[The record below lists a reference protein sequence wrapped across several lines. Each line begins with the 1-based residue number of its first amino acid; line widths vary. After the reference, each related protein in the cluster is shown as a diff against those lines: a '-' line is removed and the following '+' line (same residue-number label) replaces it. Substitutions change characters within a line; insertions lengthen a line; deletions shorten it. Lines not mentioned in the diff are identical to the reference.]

1 MGAVTADAEACF
13 PGPASAV
20 SGAAGLDI
28 ESLEL
33 RPQELAVPRDASRRD
48 DGEAVQAPLALFRMD
63 FAARVRTPDG
73 GQRQVLIEIQKTN
86 APTVV
91 ERFRA
96 YLGQQ
101 LCSPANVIEHPS
113 GRREAAPIVTIYLLG
128 YDLGLSDEAVLDVCP
143 RATERRTGA
152 EIDAGHPFI
161 AGIHHRSHVVQIP
174 RLRGRRR
181 DELERVL
188 SIFDQGEARI
198 ERGGAQVLTIDESAY
213 PPEYGFV
220 LRQLQRAASESDVRR
235 FMEGEDQLLRD
246 SISWGRQ
253 ADYERREKER
263 ESRRADRAER
273 ALSQALSR
281 SIQQLHRLGQEPDAI
296 ARALSMD
303 VGEVRRVLA
312 ASDDGK
318 GSRRRRDGSAGRP
331 GGGAAALPPPPS
343 STGPRR
349 PSARPVTPSACR
361 ADRGHRRVRPRLCCA
376 RAGHCGL
383 GGAADRGDVWIDPT
397 AGQARGRRPSRCG
410 AARESRRPSAG
421 PKLTSALLS
430 DPGTPA
436 ALRLRPRCRHTAWC
450 TVAPATSRPAD
461 LVADAAPDPA
471 DGDALAP
478 LDVLSDP
485 GSGAAAR
492 PRGPD
497 AQAAVR
503 DGDRR
508 RGGRRGR
515 RNRNDGGGLRAPA
528 TTRAAAAAPAVTL
541 TGCRAR
547 SGPRTTFVEVPAAVR
562 PRPASE

>member
-1 MGAVTADAEACF
+1 MEIANPIYDAAF
-13 PGPASAV
+13 KYLMQDDRAARLLVGRI
-20 SGAAGLDI
+20 AGLDI

-33 RPQELAVPRDASRRD
+33 RPQELAVPRDASPRD

-73 GQRQVLIEIQKTN
+73 GERQVLIEIQKTN

-113 GRREAAPIVTIYLLG
+113 GRREAVPIVTIYLLG

-143 RATERRTGA
+143 RATARRTGA

-161 AGIHHRSHVVQIP
+161 AGIHHRSHIVQIP

-263 ESRRADRAER
+263 ERAAKERERAREGARTGREGARTGREGARTGREGARRA
-273 ALSQALSR
+273 
-281 SIQQLHRLGQEPDAI
+281 GTPPDP
-296 ARALSMD
+296 S
-303 VGEVRRVLA
+303 GTLA
-312 ASDDGK
+312 ASGR
-318 GSRRRRDGSAGRP
+318 SPTPSPRRCPSMWTKCGACSPPRMTERDPREQQGRP
-331 GGGAAALPPPPS
+331 S
-343 STGPRR
+343 
-349 PSARPVTPSACR
+349 
-361 ADRGHRRVRPRLCCA
+361 
-376 RAGHCGL
+376 
-383 GGAADRGDVWIDPT
+383 
-397 AGQARGRRPSRCG
+397 
-410 AARESRRPSAG
+410 
-421 PKLTSALLS
+421 
-430 DPGTPA
+430 
-436 ALRLRPRCRHTAWC
+436 
-450 TVAPATSRPAD
+450 
-461 LVADAAPDPA
+461 
-471 DGDALAP
+471 
-478 LDVLSDP
+478 
-485 GSGAAAR
+485 
-492 PRGPD
+492 
-497 AQAAVR
+497 
-503 DGDRR
+503 
-508 RGGRRGR
+508 
-515 RNRNDGGGLRAPA
+515 
-528 TTRAAAAAPAVTL
+528 
-541 TGCRAR
+541 
-547 SGPRTTFVEVPAAVR
+547 
-562 PRPASE
+562 

>member
-1 MGAVTADAEACF
+1 MEIANPIYDAAF
-13 PGPASAV
+13 KYLMQDDRAARLLVGRI
-20 SGAAGLDI
+20 AGLDI

-33 RPQELAVPRDASRRD
+33 RPQELAAPRDASPGD
-48 DGEAVQAPLALFRMD
+48 NGAAVQPPLALFRMD

-73 GQRQVLIEIQKTN
+73 GERQVLIEIQKTN

-152 EIDAGHPFI
+152 EIDADHPFI
-161 AGIHHRSHVVQIP
+161 AGIHHRSHIVQIP

-188 SIFDQGEARI
+188 SIFDQGGARI

-263 ESRRADRAER
+263 ERAEKERESRRADRAER
-273 ALSQALSR
+273 ALSR
-281 SIQQLHRLGQEPDAI
+281 SIRQLHGLGQEPDAI
-296 ARALSMD
+296 AAALSLD
-303 VGEVRRVLA
+303 VDEVRRGLA

-318 GSRRRRDGSAGRP
+318 GSA
-331 GGGAAALPPPPS
+331 
-343 STGPRR
+343 
-349 PSARPVTPSACR
+349 
-361 ADRGHRRVRPRLCCA
+361 
-376 RAGHCGL
+376 
-383 GGAADRGDVWIDPT
+383 
-397 AGQARGRRPSRCG
+397 
-410 AARESRRPSAG
+410 
-421 PKLTSALLS
+421 
-430 DPGTPA
+430 
-436 ALRLRPRCRHTAWC
+436 
-450 TVAPATSRPAD
+450 
-461 LVADAAPDPA
+461 
-471 DGDALAP
+471 
-478 LDVLSDP
+478 
-485 GSGAAAR
+485 
-492 PRGPD
+492 
-497 AQAAVR
+497 
-503 DGDRR
+503 
-508 RGGRRGR
+508 
-515 RNRNDGGGLRAPA
+515 
-528 TTRAAAAAPAVTL
+528 
-541 TGCRAR
+541 
-547 SGPRTTFVEVPAAVR
+547 
-562 PRPASE
+562 